1 MGLSVWRETAFQG
14 LLIVWMRGS
23 AVEMEML
30 RANCCLERR
39 N

>member
-1 MGLSVWRETAFQG
+1 MELFVRRETAFQG

-23 AVEMEML
+23 AVELEML